1 MIKCEKG
8 IFSCK
13 GSQPDIEAELA
24 IIIRV
29 TRETFAEKH
38 GEEKAK
44 KMIHECIRLSFLSEE
59 ELDAEFKKALTE
71 VLFGEN

>member
-13 GSQPDIEAELA
+13 GSQPEIEAELVV
-24 IIIRV
+24 IIRA

>member
-1 MIKCEKG
+1 MIKYKNNV
-8 IFSCK
+8 FSCK
-13 GSQPDIEAELA
+13 GSKPEIEAELA
-24 IIIRV
+24 IIIRA
-29 TRETFAEKH
+29 TREIFAEKY

-59 ELDAEFKKALTE
+59 ESDAELKKALTE

>member
-1 MIKCEKG
+1 MIKCKNG
-8 IFSCK
+8 KFSCE
-13 GSQPDIEAELA
+13 GPQPEIEAELA
-24 IIIRV
+24 IILRRV
-29 TRETFAEKH
+29 REIFAEKY